1 MATLVLLTAPAML
14 LRSIARASAPRR
26 WASSALRGCAAI
38 DHGEVVAAAE
48 RRCSAEPAALAAIR
62 AETDTAFPSGA
73 HMVSG
78 AQQGRLLH
86 ALVRLARA
94 RRVLEIGSFT
104 GYATL
109 WMALGME
116 AGGRLIAL
124 ERDERAAAVARRHL
138 AASYEAGTSAE
149 RVEII
154 VDDAMDAIAA
164 LPADEPPFDL
174 IFLDADKKRYP
185 EYVDLLLE
193 RGLLAPHGL
202 LLADNVLWK
211 GRVLELLAP
220 ECAAAADAVDGRE
233 RRSLALRDA
242 LHGFNVRVAAD
253 PRLHGVLLPL
263 RDGLFVLQAAGGL
276 EATGDPAA
284 AASDAALPT
293 YLRLV
298 GGTEPA
304 ALAELGVGGAPLQG
318 RLLHALVRR
327 ARARRVLEVGA
338 STGYATRWMELGME
352 EGGCVVAGDDAA
364 GAEPPFDLVVWH
376 VGDAGAGDLPAVP
389 DLLAPHGL
397 LVVVQPTADGA
408 AAAAVHDAL
417 AEGPLEYVTLP
428 SPDGD
433 GGVLTLAMSRIL

>member
-1 MATLVLLTAPAML
+1 
-14 LRSIARASAPRR
+14 
-26 WASSALRGCAAI
+26 
-38 DHGEVVAAAE
+38 
-48 RRCSAEPAALAAIR
+48 
-62 AETDTAFPSGA
+62 
-73 HMVSG
+73 
-78 AQQGRLLH
+78 
-86 ALVRLARA
+86 
-94 RRVLEIGSFT
+94 
-104 GYATL
+104 
-109 WMALGME
+109 ME

-253 PRLHGVLLPL
+253 PRLHGVLLPRATASLCRRL
-263 RDGLFVLQAAGGL
+263 RRLGDGRS
-276 EATGDPAA
+276 PAA
-284 AASDAALPT
+284 AATSCCL
-293 YLRLV
+293 
-298 GGTEPA
+298 PA
-304 ALAELGVGGAPLQG
+304 AGGRHRAGGA
-318 RLLHALVRR
+318 RR
-327 ARARRVLEVGA
+327 ARWRRVA
-338 STGYATRWMELGME
+338 
-352 EGGCVVAGDDAA
+352 AGPAAPRARAA
-364 GAEPPFDLVVWH
+364 GARGASSRLARPPGTRRGGWSSAWRRAVASSPATTRRAEPPLTSWC
-376 VGDAGAGDLPAVP
+376 GTSAMPARRP
-389 DLLAPHGL
+389 PRRARPACAAL
-397 LVVVQPTADGA
+397 LVAVQLTPMAPPRPP
-408 AAAAVHDAL
+408 HDAL

-428 SPDGD
+428 SLDGD
-433 GGVLTLAMSRIL
+433 GGVLRAARESIFHQIQFIHLSETPINTPHCSLGVFALSPPPVLPPYPRLTRRHESPSGERGLRRAVRTRPPRARRSAST